1 MRIKNRSHAKAEN
14 DVFFLFQGRPQRSVL
29 AARNCRRRTA
39 DKRKGASLHGNALY
53 DCILPTLCER
63 GEWCRFFFFKV
74 ARKGAYLPYVTAA
87 GVPRTKGKAHPYT
100 ETPCMTVFYQLCASA
115 ESGADFSFSRLP
127 AKARTC
133 RT

>member
-1 MRIKNRSHAKAEN
+1 MCFFFF
-14 DVFFLFQGRPQRSVL
+14 DV
-29 AARNCRRRTA
+29 A
-39 DKRKGASLHGNALY
+39 RKGAYLSYVTAAGVPRTKGKGVPLHGNALY

-100 ETPCMTVFYQLCASA
+100 ETPCLPINYQLCASVKLKITNSVRA
-115 ESGADFSFSRLP
+115 RRVVQSCDFEESSRMSVLDV
-127 AKARTC
+127 RD
-133 RT
+133 